1 MEEKF
6 IFRTNV
12 ETGYTLIRNDL
23 ITDKTLSWEAR
34 GLLEYLLS
42 KPDNWVVVKQD
53 LINASPAGFKKIT
66 TILKELI
73 AAGYIKRLQFRNKK
87 GQWEW
92 HTWVYDVPQPLPIPP
107 KRVHGK
113 TIPPKTASGSTADG
127 KRSNIV
133 KTELKKTDQ
142 TNNGI
147 KKIYIQKIGK
157 LTPSKIKRF
166 QKWETLYSDKW
177 ILEAMDL
184 AVQYNKKSF
193 GYIQAILENWKEN
206 GRNGSKPTPEN
217 VDYLEDEFAEFIEE

>member
-12 ETGYTLIRNDL
+12 EKEFTVIRNAL
-23 ITDKTLSWEAR
+23 LADKTLSWSAR
-34 GLLEYLLS
+34 GLLAYLLS
-42 KPDNWVVVKQD
+42 KPDTWTVRHTD
-53 LINASPAGFKKIT
+53 LIKMSPSGDYKVRQ
-66 TILKELI
+66 ILKELEH
-73 AAGYIKRLQFRNKK
+73 AGYIRREKFRDKK
-87 GQWEW
+87 GLWACN
-92 HTWVYDVPQPLPIPP
+92 TYVYDVPQTVQQSSVVDFPQ
-107 KRVHGK
+107 RSTHSGK
-113 TIPPKTASGSTADG
+113 PHD
-127 KRSNIV
+127 IV

-166 QKWETLYSDKW
+166 QSWETLYSDKW
-177 ILEAMDL
+177 ILEAIDL

-206 GRNGSKPTPEN
+206 GRNGTKLTPEN